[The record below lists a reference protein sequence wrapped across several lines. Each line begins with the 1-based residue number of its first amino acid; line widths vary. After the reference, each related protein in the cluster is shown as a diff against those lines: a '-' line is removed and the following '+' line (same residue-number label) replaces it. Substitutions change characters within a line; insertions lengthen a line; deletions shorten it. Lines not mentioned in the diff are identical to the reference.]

1 MIEENIQVKTN
12 NGHQLYVHCWKPKS
26 EIKAAITLV
35 HGFGENCIRYT
46 PYLQAFIDNNIAI
59 LSFDH
64 YGHGQSEGKRGV
76 IVSYDTM
83 LDDIEICVN
92 KTKEL
97 FPGLPNFIYGHSM
110 GGNLVFN
117 LVLRRN
123 TKVSGVILTSPW
135 LTLTKQPNVLLKKA
149 VSALAKIAPKV
160 TINSNLNACDISSLE
175 LEVEKYLNDPLNHD
189 RISFQ
194 LLNSIIKS
202 GLWAIDNAD
211 KVQIPTI
218 IHHGTADKITSPQ
231 SSKTASKK
239 SDLIEFVEWEGGFHE
254 LHNDFCREE
263 ISASLIKWIKN
274 QI

>member
-12 NGHQLYVHCWKPKS
+12 NGHQIYVHYWKPES

-46 PYLQAFIDNNIAI
+46 PYLQAFINENIAV

-64 YGHGQSEGKRGV
+64 YGHGQSDGKRGV

-83 LDDIEICVN
+83 LDDIELCIN

-97 FPGLPNFIYGHSM
+97 FPDVPNFVYGHSM

-117 LVLRRN
+117 LLLKRKISA
-123 TKVSGVILTSPW
+123 TGAILTSPW
-135 LTLTKQPNVLLKKA
+135 LTLTNQPGKVAKKT
-149 VSALAKIAPKV
+149 VSALAKIAPNV
-160 TINSNLNACDISSLE
+160 TISSNLNARDISTIE
-175 LEVEKYLNDPLNHD
+175 LEVQKYIKDPLNHG

-202 GLWAIDNAD
+202 GLWAVDNAD
-211 KVQIPTI
+211 KLEIPTFL
-218 IHHGTADKITSPQ
+218 HHGSADKITSPI
-231 SSKTASKK
+231 SSKKAAENSK
-239 SDLIEFVEWEGGFHE
+239 LIEFKEWEGAYHE
-254 LHNDFCREE
+254 LHNDFCREKLSGHI
-263 ISASLIKWIKN
+263 ISWIT
-274 QI
+274 QRI